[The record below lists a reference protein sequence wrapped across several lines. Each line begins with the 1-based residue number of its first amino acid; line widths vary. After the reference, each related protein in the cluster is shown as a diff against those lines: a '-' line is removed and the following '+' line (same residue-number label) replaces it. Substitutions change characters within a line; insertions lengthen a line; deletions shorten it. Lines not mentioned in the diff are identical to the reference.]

1 MSTLVLQKQYHATGA
16 TLPLAFRLRQLR
28 VLHRAIR
35 EREEEIAAALHADLG
50 KSREEAYLTEIGL
63 ALTELRHTIRHL
75 ADWARPRRVPTP
87 LVHQPGRSTLLR
99 EPYGVC
105 LIIAPWNYP
114 FLLSITPLISAMA
127 GGNCAALK
135 PSELAPRTA
144 AVLERLIRDCFD
156 PRYLRT
162 VLGGAETAAAE
173 TRAGYDFIFFT
184 GSERVGRLVL
194 SAAAEHLTPVVL
206 ELGGKSPCIVDGSAP
221 LRTAAR
227 RIAWGKLL
235 NAGQTCVAPD
245 YLLVHRSVKGPL
257 TEQLRR
263 AAREFY
269 GADPCRNPD
278 CPRIVTPGH
287 FRRLAGLVEELPPA
301 RRLIEGGRDPASRR
315 MGLTV
320 LDCGSVSDP
329 FPCRAM
335 EEEIFGPVLPLLTY
349 DSLDEAL
356 AFAAAR
362 PKPLALYLFSRRK
375 EVQRRVMGRLSFGGG
390 CINDTVSHLATPF
403 LPFGG
408 VGASGMGAYHGRY
421 GFEAFTH
428 PKGVLS
434 RGLVP
439 DLPLRYPPLNGR
451 LPLFR
456 LLLR

>member
-1 MSTLVLQKQYHATGA
+1 M
-16 TLPLAFRLRQLR
+16 
-28 VLHRAIR
+28 
-35 EREEEIAAALHADLG
+35 
-50 KSREEAYLTEIGL
+50 
-63 ALTELRHTIRHL
+63 
-75 ADWARPRRVPTP
+75 
-87 LVHQPGRSTLLR
+87 
-99 EPYGVC
+99 
-105 LIIAPWNYP
+105 
-114 FLLSITPLISAMA
+114 
-127 GGNCAALK
+127 
-135 PSELAPRTA
+135 
-144 AVLERLIRDCFD
+144 
-156 PRYLRT
+156 
-162 VLGGAETAAAE
+162 
-173 TRAGYDFIFFT
+173 
-184 GSERVGRLVL
+184 
-194 SAAAEHLTPVVL
+194 
-206 ELGGKSPCIVDGSAP
+206 
-221 LRTAAR
+221 
-227 RIAWGKLL
+227 
-235 NAGQTCVAPD
+235 
-245 YLLVHRSVKGPL
+245 
-257 TEQLRR
+257 
-263 AAREFY
+263 
-269 GADPCRNPD
+269 
-278 CPRIVTPGH
+278 
-287 FRRLAGLVEELPPA
+287 EELPPA